1 MRLWAATLAGGAFAT
16 AMLVAMASHGDGT
29 ATAAEPRVAPPAYQR
44 SKGRVIFAQ
53 GARPTI
59 TLPGGETRQV
69 SSLLDVPNKLQY
81 GDFRWQDVRAANG
94 RIWVRVDLGKQIL
107 SVFRG
112 GDEIGTA
119 VILYGADGMP
129 TPLGR
134 FPIQSKRRDHFSSTY
149 GDAPMPFSL
158 WLTDDGVAIHGSSV
172 EAGAATHGCVG
183 IPEAFAA
190 KLFAAAQVG
199 DLVVIERSP
208 NASVTH

>member
-1 MRLWAATLAGGAFAT
+1 MTRLWAVASISGAVLAAVLLAV
-16 AMLVAMASHGDGT
+16 LVRGNGV
-29 ATAAEPRVAPPAYQR
+29 ATAAEPRIAPPAFER
-44 SKGRVIFAQ
+44 IDGRVVFAP
-53 GARPTI
+53 GARPSL

-69 SSLLDVPNKLQY
+69 SSLLDVPRTLRY
-81 GDFRWQDVRAANG
+81 GDFVWNDTGVPAG
-94 RIWVRVDLGKQIL
+94 RMWVRVDLDRQIL

-134 FPIQSKRRDHFSSTY
+134 FPVKEKRRDHFSNTY

-172 EAGAATHGCVG
+172 QAGSATHGCIG

-190 KLFAAAQVG
+190 KLFDAMRVG
-199 DLVVIERSP
+199 DEVLIERSG
-208 NASVTH
+208 ASAT